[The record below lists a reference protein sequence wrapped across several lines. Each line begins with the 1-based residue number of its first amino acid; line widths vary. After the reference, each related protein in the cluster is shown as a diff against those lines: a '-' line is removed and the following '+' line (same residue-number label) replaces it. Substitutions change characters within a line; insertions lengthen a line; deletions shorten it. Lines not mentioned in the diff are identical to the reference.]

1 MSAFGPLLPAAV
13 VLYLA
18 SITATGL
25 SSLSYQVRSGSIAG
39 GATVIEVA
47 CRAASGAHSG
57 SSAAGDRSSG
67 GGHQEILE
75 HFPHV
80 EDEASHD
87 DGPDAVLDGP
97 MRGDQLRQLQC
108 PVVALVQSRSRR
120 GRFGTSGGRCDVC
133 EGAAEPGQ
141 PRLQT
146 GRDYRGIEQNHGG
159 GEQQLVFGDVFAR
172 IRRSGSPAGSASEES
187 SGDLIARA

>member
-1 MSAFGPLLPAAV
+1 V
-13 VLYLA
+13 VV
-18 SITATGL
+18 IRK
-25 SSLSYQVRSGSIAG
+25 SSK
-39 GATVIEVA
+39 
-47 CRAASGAHSG
+47 
-57 SSAAGDRSSG
+57 
-67 GGHQEILE
+67 

-87 DGPDAVLDGP
+87 NVPDAVLDGP
-97 MRGDQLRQLQC
+97 MLDDQLRQLQC

-146 GRDYRGIEQNHGG
+146 GRDYRGIEQNQGG
-159 GEQQLVFGDVFAR
+159 GEQQLVFGDVFVVFVVADLHRQCERR
-172 IRRSGSPAGSASEES
+172 IVG
-187 SGDLIARA
+187 